1 MHSCVDIVILQFEL
15 HNCTRNQNLE
25 MILFRMQGGCLS
37 AGKIKMARNDLI
49 RIELNG

>member
-1 MHSCVDIVILQFEL
+1 
-15 HNCTRNQNLE
+15 

-49 RIELNG
+49 RIKLNGQETEQLARLIYTGLQYTHL